1 MSYDINSQQVD
12 IENLFKQ
19 NVNDLASIKE
29 LYRKLKD
36 LEEKITQIKYIDSK
50 LTDKLKKDYE
60 KLKRIILDEN
70 IQIKLTNDI
79 NEINTQLNNNINEI
93 NSQLD
98 NKTQQLDSVEINV
111 LYPPND
117 LSPLKNDGI
126 FDNTTRLKN
135 IVDYIIDNN
144 LKTTLIFPNVGIYYF
159 SNMITI
165 DNALSSIFVEF
176 NNSKI
181 KLKDN
186 DTSDNSLFYLRN
198 IKEFSLK
205 NVNVYATNSMASLVQ
220 VNNADKLVI
229 DNINADDIGSILKIN
244 FNYNINSQY
253 LVKELITNN
262 IKCNNVRHIMHVC
275 NVNKWDGFNIYA
287 NISKTKAL
295 PNRSVGFYLRPRTN
309 NVNLSNLN
317 INGCEGDVFHFN
329 RVDYTQDN
337 GYFPPFGTDG
347 YIDKNIKIN
356 NITVTDFG
364 NLVGF
369 NSEVND
375 IIFNNVTCLNSGS
388 YSAGIISSYEGYC
401 NNIKITNFNFENI
414 SRLMYLNSTVNG
426 DTAMHKPF
434 GTISFTNGEL
444 NGELKKTCIV
454 CGTIK
459 DVILDN
465 IVFNGIDGN
474 LTSSSLVC
482 RFLKDMNVK
491 LNNLTFNLNGN
502 FTRTTELFKI
512 NNNGK
517 TYVNNIYINRVVS
530 GGVMNV
536 FATNGI
542 PSGDS
547 LKLYLGNVYLNNI
560 GNSSN
565 LYYGDTS
572 ILTKYNCYKDDTI
585 IP

>member
-1 MSYDINSQQVD
+1 MPKENNKMQVD
-12 IENLFKQ
+12 IDTLKKQ
-19 NVNDLASIKE
+19 NVNDLSSIKE
-29 LYRKLKD
+29 LYKRI
-36 LEEKITQIKYIDSK
+36 EELGEKTTQIKYINNTLVK
-50 LTDKLKKDYE
+50 KLKKEYE
-60 KLKRIILDEN
+60 KLQKIILDEN
-70 IQIKLTNDI
+70 IQVKLNNDI
-79 NEINTQLNNNINEI
+79 KTINT
-93 NSQLD
+93 
-98 NKTQQLDSVEINV
+98 QLDSVEINV
-111 LYPPND
+111 LYPPFG
-117 LSPLKNDGI
+117 LKPLKNDGI
-126 FDNTTRLKN
+126 TDNTVCLQN
-135 IVDYIIDNN
+135 IVNYIINNN
-144 LKTTLIFPNVGIYYF
+144 LKSTLLFPNKGTYYF
-159 SNMITI
+159 SDMILI
-165 DNALSSIFVEF
+165 DNVSSNIFIEF

-186 DTSDNSLFYLRN
+186 DTTDKSLFYLRN

-205 NVNVYATNSMASLVQ
+205 NVNVYATNSMANLVQ

-244 FNYNINSQY
+244 FNYDIDSQY

-262 IKCNNVRHIMHVC
+262 IKCNNVRHIMHIC

-309 NVNLSNLN
+309 NVNLTNLN

-356 NITVTDFG
+356 NVTVSDFG

-375 IIFNNVTCLNSGS
+375 IFFNNVTCLNSGS
-388 YSAGIISSYEGYC
+388 YSMGIIASYEGYC

-426 DTAMHKPF
+426 DTVTHKPF
-434 GTISFTNGEL
+434 GTISFTNGEI
-444 NGELKKTCIV
+444 NGELKKTCVV

-474 LTSSSLVC
+474 ITSSSLVC
-482 RFLKDMNVK
+482 KFLKDMNVK

-502 FTRTTELFKI
+502 FTRVTELFKI

-517 TYVNNIYINRVVS
+517 TYVNNIYINRDDS
-530 GGVMNV
+530 GGVMNA

-565 LYYGDTS
+565 LYYGDKS

>member
-1 MSYDINSQQVD
+1 MSNENNKMQVD

-19 NVNDLASIKE
+19 NVNDLSSIKE
-29 LYRKLKD
+29 LYRKL
-36 LEEKITQIKYIDSK
+36 EELSEKTKQNKYINNA
-50 LTDKLKKDYE
+50 LVKKFKKEYE
-60 KLKRIILDEN
+60 NFKKIILDEN
-70 IQIKLTNDI
+70 IQVKLSNDI
-79 NEINTQLNNNINEI
+79 ETINM
-93 NSQLD
+93 
-98 NKTQQLDSVEINV
+98 QLDSVEINV
-111 LYPPND
+111 LYPPSG
-117 LSPLKNDGI
+117 LKPLKNDGI
-126 FDNTTRLKN
+126 TDNTVCLQN
-135 IVDYIIDNN
+135 IVNYIINN
-144 LKTTLIFPNVGIYYF
+144 DLKSTLVFPNKGIYYF
-159 SNMITI
+159 SNMVTI
-165 DNALSSIFVEF
+165 DNVLSTIFVEF

-186 DTSDNSLFYLRN
+186 DTADKCLFYLRN
-198 IKEFSLK
+198 IKEFTLK
-205 NVNVYATNSMASLVQ
+205 NINVYATNSMASLVQ

-229 DNINADDIGSILKIN
+229 DNINANDIGSILKIN
-244 FNYNINSQY
+244 FNYDIDSQY

-309 NVNLSNLN
+309 NVNLTNLN

-356 NITVTDFG
+356 NVTVSDFG

-388 YSAGIISSYEGYC
+388 YSMGIIASYEGYC
-401 NNIKITNFNFENI
+401 NNIKISNFNFENI
-414 SRLMYLNSTVNG
+414 SRLMYLNSKVNG
-426 DTAMHKPF
+426 DTVTHKPF
-434 GTISFTNGEL
+434 GTISFTNGEI
-444 NGELKKTCIV
+444 NGELKKTCVV

-465 IVFNGIDGN
+465 IIFNGIDGN
-474 LTSSSLVC
+474 ITSSSLVC
-482 RFLKDMNVK
+482 KFLKDMNVK

-502 FTRTTELFKI
+502 FTRVTELFKI

-517 TYVNNIYINRVVS
+517 TYVNNIYINRVDS
-530 GGVMNV
+530 GGVMNA

-565 LYYGDTS
+565 LYYGDKT

>member
-1 MSYDINSQQVD
+1 MTNENNKMQVD

-19 NVNDLASIKE
+19 NVNDLSSIKE
-29 LYRKLKD
+29 LYRKL
-36 LEEKITQIKYIDSK
+36 EELSEKTKQNKYINNA
-50 LTDKLKKDYE
+50 LVKKFKKEYE
-60 KLKRIILDEN
+60 NFKKIILNEN
-70 IQIKLTNDI
+70 IQVKLSNDI
-79 NEINTQLNNNINEI
+79 ETINM
-93 NSQLD
+93 
-98 NKTQQLDSVEINV
+98 QLDSVEINV
-111 LYPPND
+111 LYPPSG
-117 LSPLKNDGI
+117 LKPLKNDGI
-126 FDNTTRLKN
+126 TDNTICLQN
-135 IVDYIIDNN
+135 IVNYIINNN
-144 LKTTLIFPNVGIYYF
+144 LKSTLVFPNKGIYYF
-159 SNMITI
+159 SNMVTI
-165 DNALSSIFVEF
+165 DNVLSTIFVEF

-186 DTSDNSLFYLRN
+186 DTADKCLFYLRN
-198 IKEFSLK
+198 IKEFTLK
-205 NVNVYATNSMASLVQ
+205 NINVYATNSMASLVQ

-229 DNINADDIGSILKIN
+229 DNINANDIGSILKIN
-244 FNYNINSQY
+244 FNYDIDSQY

-309 NVNLSNLN
+309 NVNLTNLN

-356 NITVTDFG
+356 NVTVSDFG

-388 YSAGIISSYEGYC
+388 YSMGIIASYEGYC
-401 NNIKITNFNFENI
+401 NNIKISNFNFENI
-414 SRLMYLNSTVNG
+414 SRLMYLNSKVNG
-426 DTAMHKPF
+426 DTVTHKPF
-434 GTISFTNGEL
+434 GTISFTNGEI
-444 NGELKKTCIV
+444 NGELKKTCVV

-465 IVFNGIDGN
+465 IIFNGIDGN
-474 LTSSSLVC
+474 ITSSSLVC
-482 RFLKDMNVK
+482 KFLKDMNVK

-502 FTRTTELFKI
+502 FTRVTELFKI

-517 TYVNNIYINRVVS
+517 TYVNNIYINRVDS
-530 GGVMNV
+530 GGVMNA

-565 LYYGDTS
+565 LYYGDKT

>member
-1 MSYDINSQQVD
+1 MTNENNKMQVD

-19 NVNDLASIKE
+19 NVNDLSSIKE
-29 LYRKLKD
+29 LYRKL
-36 LEEKITQIKYIDSK
+36 EELSEKTKQNKYINNA
-50 LTDKLKKDYE
+50 LVKKFKKEYE
-60 KLKRIILDEN
+60 NFKKIILDEN
-70 IQIKLTNDI
+70 IQVKLSNDI
-79 NEINTQLNNNINEI
+79 ETINM
-93 NSQLD
+93 
-98 NKTQQLDSVEINV
+98 QLDSVEINV
-111 LYPPND
+111 LYPPSG
-117 LSPLKNDGI
+117 LKPLKNDGI
-126 FDNTTRLKN
+126 TDNTVCLQN
-135 IVDYIIDNN
+135 IVNYIINN
-144 LKTTLIFPNVGIYYF
+144 DLKSTLVFPNKGIYYF
-159 SNMITI
+159 SNMVTI
-165 DNALSSIFVEF
+165 DNVLSTIFVEF

-186 DTSDNSLFYLRN
+186 DTADKCLFYLRN
-198 IKEFSLK
+198 IKEFTLK
-205 NVNVYATNSMASLVQ
+205 NINVYATNSMASLVQ

-229 DNINADDIGSILKIN
+229 DNINANDIGSILKIN
-244 FNYNINSQY
+244 FNYDIDSQY

-309 NVNLSNLN
+309 NVNLTNLN

-356 NITVTDFG
+356 NVTVSDFG

-388 YSAGIISSYEGYC
+388 YSMGIIASYEGYC
-401 NNIKITNFNFENI
+401 NNIKISNFNFENI
-414 SRLMYLNSTVNG
+414 SRLMYLNSKVNG
-426 DTAMHKPF
+426 DTVTHKPF
-434 GTISFTNGEL
+434 GTISFTNGEI
-444 NGELKKTCIV
+444 NGELKKTCVV

-465 IVFNGIDGN
+465 IIFNGIDGN
-474 LTSSSLVC
+474 ITSSSLVC
-482 RFLKDMNVK
+482 KFLKDMNVK

-502 FTRTTELFKI
+502 FTRVTELFKI

-517 TYVNNIYINRVVS
+517 TYVNNIYINRVDS
-530 GGVMNV
+530 GGVMNA

-565 LYYGDTS
+565 LYYGDKT